1 MNFRGLST
9 RSLVL
14 ITLCALFPSTASAHL
29 PSPAARPLARPMG
42 ARDLSLDRRL
52 DLNRLS
58 LVTTNLGSLGFDLVA
73 ANAGAWY
80 PRGTDPT
87 LLFAS
92 GLWIGAI
99 TQGETR
105 VAVAEYSMEY
115 APGTHQLGIIG
126 DPNDPAYSVWK
137 VRRWTGVDSDTI
149 HIENPS
155 PHTSIDPLVHH
166 SWAEY
171 RANAIPKGAPWKLHR
186 LPDMS
191 TPAPNDSVDVPGPD
205 VIGDVMTWCVFND
218 ADPAQHTNN
227 AGGTAPLGA
236 EVQQTVFSFG
246 HSGPMGDVVFIRWRV
261 RNGGNATWTAFR
273 AGFWT
278 DPDLGGFTDD
288 KTGCDTTRSL
298 AYAYNG
304 VPNDPVYGAAPPA
317 LGVVMLATSPAPD
330 PGTTSGL
337 HAVRSY
343 INGTDPQSFV
353 ETYHSLAGLAADGS
367 ELLDHLG
374 QPTRYHYYGD
384 PLAGTGWLDPS
395 NADKRLLASA
405 APRDIAP
412 GETFEMWVALV
423 VAPEAGIPQAL
434 AGLRCRTDY
443 VRDVFASGFAQPFPP
458 AENCSVPLNCP
469 RPANYWSM
477 QALGGGVYPPADM
490 AQLATL
496 VNFQSVALNLD
507 GDALANLADVLS
519 PPGDVR
525 EQALREHAAFLC
537 NMTAMNHNLQPP
549 GEPPVILNP
558 LTPVNCPGLPA
569 LTIGELATKAAE
581 TRTVSGA
588 YRNFIFDHRRALDG
602 VDAGLPGFG
611 GGAGAAFDFF
621 GSTLDPFSQP
631 DSFPQTVHVLF
642 DHAVTQKAHRYLR
655 LEVVGSGAIPPQGRG
670 YLYGGHV
677 DVPFTVRDSIT
688 GEQLVAAFVERCVTD
703 EFGTILPPAS
713 QPASF
718 DSTWAPT
725 DDAVGGREYLF
736 VFRRPYSDPPQPEF
750 QVDGVV
756 ADGSLPGLF
765 ALWSRLRSPA
775 DVIDDGDAFA
785 FLFQF
790 AFTPGADAILLE
802 LAGQPLSDPEVAARY
817 QQIAHCL
824 GAINRGET
832 VGTTCDAPTNALASL
847 VLAEA
852 EPGRARVE
860 WYVSADVA
868 VTIER
873 RVDDDA
879 WRDHLA
885 TSPDGS
891 GRVVLI
897 DTGVEAGHRYRYRLR
912 MAGVFAGEVSLE
924 VPSQH
929 RLTLAG
935 FHPNP
940 ATGPLSVALSLAS
953 TAPARLEILDVAG
966 RRVHASTIGRP
977 VPGPQQIALS
987 GLKLAPGVYVLR
999 LEQSG
1004 VRLVTRSIV
1013 LR

>member
-9 RSLVL
+9 RSLL
-14 ITLCALFPSTASAHL
+14 LFALCALLPNTASAHL
-29 PSPAARPLARPMG
+29 PTSPARPHVRPMSV
-42 ARDLSLDRRL
+42 RDVSLDRRL
-52 DLNRLS
+52 DTNRLS
-58 LVTTNLGSLGFDLVA
+58 LVNTNLGSLGFDISA
-73 ANAGAWY
+73 GNAGGWY

-115 APGTHQLGIIG
+115 APGTYQGGIAD
-126 DPNDPAYSVWK
+126 DPASPAYSVWK
-137 VRRWTGVDSDTI
+137 VNGWSGVDSDTL

-186 LPDMS
+186 LPDLS

-205 VIGDVMTWCVFND
+205 VLGDQMTWCVFND
-218 ADPAQHTNN
+218 ADPAQHTN
-227 AGGTAPLGA
+227 ASGGTAPLGA

-246 HSGPMGDVVFIRWRV
+246 HSGPMGDVVFVRWRV
-261 RNGGNATWTAFR
+261 RNGSNAAWTAFR
-273 AGFWT
+273 AGFWA
-278 DPDLGGFTDD
+278 DPDVGDPTND

-304 VPNDPVYGAAPPA
+304 TPNDAVYGLAPPA
-317 LGVVMLATSPAPD
+317 LGVVVLATSPAPY
-330 PGTTSGL
+330 GGATTGL
-337 HAVRSY
+337 HAMRSY
-343 INGTDPQSFV
+343 INGTDPQSAQ
-353 ETYHSLAGLAADGS
+353 ESYNSLSGLAADGTA
-367 ELLDHLG
+367 LVDPLG
-374 QPTRYHYYGD
+374 RETRYHFDGN
-384 PLAGTGWLDPS
+384 PLSGVGWLDPS

-405 APRDIAP
+405 APRDIVP

-423 VAPEAGIPQAL
+423 VAPEAGVPNAL
-434 AGLRCRTDY
+434 AALRCRTDY
-443 VRDVFASGFAQPFPP
+443 VRDVFASGFARPFPP
-458 AENCSVPLNCP
+458 ATNCSVPLNCP

-477 QALGGGVYPPADM
+477 QALGGGAYPPADM
-490 AQLATL
+490 ATLATL
-496 VNFQSVALNLD
+496 VNLSSVALHLD
-507 GDALANLADVLS
+507 GDELANLADALS

-525 EQALREHAAFLC
+525 EQALREHAAFMS

-558 LTPVNCPGLPA
+558 LTPVNCPGIPA

-581 TRTVSGA
+581 TRAVSGA
-588 YRNFIFDHRRALDG
+588 YRNFIFDHRRALEG
-602 VDAGLPGFG
+602 VDAGLTGFG

-621 GSTLDPFSQP
+621 GSTLDPFAQP

-655 LEVVGSGAIPPQGRG
+655 LEVDGTSAPPPQGRG
-670 YLYGGHV
+670 YLYGGYV
-677 DVPFTVRDSIT
+677 DVPFTVRDSVT
-688 GEQLVAAFVERCVTD
+688 GEQLVAAFVERCLTD
-703 EFGTILPPAS
+703 EFGSILPPGS
-713 QPASF
+713 QPATF
-718 DSTWAPT
+718 DSTWGPT
-725 DDAVGGREYLF
+725 DASDGGREYLF
-736 VFRRPYSDPPQPEF
+736 VFRRPYSDTPLPEF
-750 QVDGVV
+750 QLDGAV

-765 ALWSRLRSPA
+765 ALWSRLRASN

-785 FLFQF
+785 FGFQF
-790 AFTPGADAILLE
+790 AFTPGADAILFELE
-802 LAGQPLSDPEVAARY
+802 GLPLSDPDVVARY
-817 QQIAHCL
+817 QQVADCL
-824 GAINRGET
+824 GAINRGES
-832 VGTTCDAPTNALASL
+832 VGTTCDAPTSTQASL
-847 VLAEA
+847 VSAEA

-860 WYVSADVA
+860 WYVSAA
-868 VTIER
+868 GALTIER
-873 RVDDDA
+873 RVDDGE
-879 WRDHLA
+879 WQDHLA

-891 GRVVLI
+891 GRVVLL
-897 DTGVEAGHRYRYRLR
+897 DTDVAPGHRYFYRLR

-924 VPSQH
+924 VPGEH
-929 RLTLAG
+929 RLALRG

-940 ATGPLSVALSLAS
+940 ATGPLSVAFSLAS

-966 RRVHASTIGRP
+966 RRVHASTLSRP
-977 VPGPQQIALS
+977 VPGPQQVTLG
-987 GLKLAPGVYVLR
+987 GLRLAPGVYVLR